1 MNSNRIHLVF
11 RFAFHVL
18 VVLGAGGVAAAES
31 GDGRPLVSGRQSLR
45 QLQAFALEH
54 NPEVSASAF
63 DGQAAHARTGGA
75 VGARLPRLTVE
86 SSYNRYD
93 PDLRLTAAR
102 FNGEPGVFG
111 DNILTTDLVLRLPLF
126 TGGRLVAEVRAAEL
140 LEASAGQRLAR
151 TRGDLA
157 YNVASLYFGML
168 AQRRLIASLALS
180 VDALTAHHGQVQ
192 ALIAGRKAAAVDGL
206 RSEVKLADIRQ
217 RQLRE
222 QNILAIQ
229 RQSLLNLLGA
239 GGATTDFSLADELAP
254 PLTEAA
260 DIDVLVETA
269 LRQRPDVLAARH
281 ELAAQDARVDAARA
295 GHWPTVNLVGAV
307 GNRSMRDPVQQ
318 PAGQSNNDHVSR
330 VGVTVEIPLFEGGR
344 TVARVDEETA
354 KLNALRER
362 LDKLILQV
370 RLDVANAHAN
380 LSSALERLKSTE
392 KAVELAGKVAEI
404 EREKYALGRG
414 TQLDVLDAQNAL
426 IDTEASQIRALAD
439 ANTAKAQLLWAKG
452 EELP

>member
-1 MNSNRIHLVF
+1 MNSNRICLVF

-18 VVLGAGGVAAAES
+18 VLLGVGAAEAAES

-63 DGQAAHARTGGA
+63 DGQAAHARTAGA
-75 VGARLPRLTVE
+75 VGARLPQLSIE
-86 SSYNRYD
+86 GAYNHYE
-93 PDLRLTAAR
+93 PDLRLTAAT

-126 TGGRLVAEVRAAEL
+126 TGGKLVAEVRAAEL

-151 TRGDLA
+151 TRGDLV

-168 AQRRLIASLALS
+168 AQQRLIASLAQS
-180 VDALTAHHGQVQ
+180 ADALTAHLGQVQ

-217 RQLRE
+217 RRVRE
-222 QNILAIQ
+222 QNVLAIQ

-239 GGATTDFSLADELAP
+239 GGARNDFSLADELAP
-254 PLTEAA
+254 PVAEATG
-260 DIDVLVETA
+260 IDVLVETA

-281 ELAAQDARVDAARA
+281 ELDAQDARMDAARA
-295 GHWPTVNLVGAV
+295 GYWPTVNLVGAV
-307 GNRSMRDPVQQ
+307 GNRSMNN
-318 PAGQSNNDHVSR
+318 PAQLPRGQSDSDHVSR
-330 VGVTVEIPLFEGGR
+330 LGVTVVIPLFEGGR
-344 TVARVDEETA
+344 TAARVDEEQA
-354 KLNALRER
+354 KRNAQRER
-362 LDKLILQV
+362 LEKLLLQV
-370 RLDVANAHAN
+370 RLDLTNASAT
-380 LSSALERLKSTE
+380 LASALERLQSTE
-392 KAVELAGKVAEI
+392 KAVELATKVAEI

-426 IDTEASQIRALAD
+426 IDAEASQIRALAD

>member
-1 MNSNRIHLVF
+1 MNSNRIYLVF
-11 RFAFHVL
+11 CLAFHVL
-18 VVLGAGGVAAAES
+18 VLLGVGAAEAAES

-75 VGARLPRLTVE
+75 VGARLPRLTIE

-102 FNGEPGVFG
+102 YNGELGVFG

-151 TRGDLA
+151 TRGDLV

-168 AQRRLIASLALS
+168 AQQRLIASLALS

-217 RQLRE
+217 RRVRE

-239 GGATTDFSLADELAP
+239 GGATTDFSLADELVP
-254 PLTEAA
+254 PPAEATG
-260 DIDVLVETA
+260 IDVLVETA

-281 ELAAQDARVDAARA
+281 ELDAQDARVDAARA

-307 GNRSMRDPVQQ
+307 GNRSM
-318 PAGQSNNDHVSR
+318 SNPMQLPKGLSDSDRVSR
-330 VGVTVEIPLFEGGR
+330 VGITVEIPLFEGGR
-344 TVARVDEETA
+344 TAARIDEERA
-354 KLNALRER
+354 RLNAQRER
-362 LDKLILQV
+362 LEKLLLQV
-370 RLDVANAHAN
+370 RLDLTNASAT
-380 LSSALERLKSTE
+380 LASALERLQSTE
-392 KAVELAGKVAEI
+392 KAVELAAKVAEI

-426 IDTEASQIRALAD
+426 IDAEASHIRALAD

-452 EELP
+452 EQLP